1 MQWFCRRGRTGDRPF
16 VASTGNFCADSGLFS
31 IPLHVTAAGIRAQRI
46 SDRTSAP
53 SLREFI
59 GDDQNYLVPSATE
72 AALLPMPRFNPILFH
87 GASGTGKTFLA
98 RGLVHLWKS
107 RNPELAAIITS
118 GADFARDYADAVV
131 TDSLPDF
138 RQRFR
143 SVGMLLIDDLDRLQ
157 EKIPAQ
163 NELVRTLDELERGV
177 CQVLVT
183 MKQAPLETAGLS
195 PGLASRLSGGLSVP
209 MTTPGQ
215 AGRRAILAQLLRLR
229 GVKLTTEA
237 IDLLVRSSPLAPAG
251 AAPAFADLN
260 QLVVSLLALAHE
272 HRGEFGV
279 DDLQQWL
286 AEQQAARAVPLNSI
300 TRQVSKYFQLH
311 VGDLKGPTRQQR
323 VVRARG
329 VAMLLARQLT
339 GKSLE
344 QVGRHFG
351 NRDHTTVLHA
361 CRKTEELMSSDP
373 EIRQA
378 VDDLNK
384 QLTAG

>member
-1 MQWFCRRGRTGDRPF
+1 
-16 VASTGNFCADSGLFS
+16 VASTSEFCVNNGLFS
-31 IPLHVTAAGIRAQRI
+31 IPLHVTAAGIRAQRG
-46 SDRTSAP
+46 SGKTSAP

-59 GDDQNYLVPSATE
+59 GDDQNYLVPVAVE
-72 AALLPMPRFNPILFH
+72 AALLPSPRFNPIVFH
-87 GASGTGKTFLA
+87 GPSGTGKTFLA
-98 RGLVHLWKS
+98 RGLVHFWKS
-107 RNPELAAIITS
+107 RNTHRPAIITS

-138 RQRFR
+138 RHRFR
-143 SVGMLLIDDLDRLQ
+143 SAAMLLIDGLDRIE
-157 EKIPAQ
+157 EKTSAQ
-163 NELVRTLDELERGV
+163 NELISTLDELERGV

-183 MKQAPLETAGLS
+183 MKDAPLETAGIV
-195 PGLASRLSGGLSVP
+195 PALASRLSGGLSVP

-215 AGRRAILAQLLRLR
+215 AGRRAILTQLLRLH
-229 GVKLTTEA
+229 GVRLTDEA
-237 IDLLVRSSPLAPAG
+237 MDLLVRSSPLATTG
-251 AAPAFADLN
+251 SAPGFADLN
-260 QLVVSLLALAHE
+260 QLVVSLLALARE
-272 HRGEFGV
+272 RRAEFGV
-279 DDLQQWL
+279 PDLQLWL

-361 CRKTEELMSSDP
+361 CRKTEELLSSDP
-373 EIRQA
+373 AIRQA

-384 QLTAG
+384 QLTAR